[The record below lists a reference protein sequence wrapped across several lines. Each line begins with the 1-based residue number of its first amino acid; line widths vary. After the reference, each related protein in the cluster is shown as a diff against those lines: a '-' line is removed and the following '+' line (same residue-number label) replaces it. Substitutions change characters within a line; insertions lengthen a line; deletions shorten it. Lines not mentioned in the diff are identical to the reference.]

1 MIVPRYFLTF
11 LACVLTAFVVAACGG
26 EGTFSSP
33 VGPSSSAGATI
44 SGTISGSAVSTPRIL
59 DSGSFSLMDARGVT
73 VSVAGT
79 GISTTADN
87 GGKFT
92 LINVPTGTV
101 QLNFTGPGSNATVTL
116 TGVGPDDKVQIA
128 VTVNGNSAHVDSEHH
143 SAPANNKREFQGRI
157 TSIDSSAKSFQIPGL
172 TVKTTATTIIRH
184 GSKTVQFSDLKVG
197 DHVEARGTM
206 DGSTLTATEL
216 KVESE
221 GEDDDHGND
230 ADDDRGDAGQAEVS
244 GVVSGSTGT
253 CPAVT
258 FTVGASAKVTVTKDT
273 VYEDTSCAA
282 ATKNGAKVEIKG
294 TKASDGTITATRV
307 EIDD

>member
-1 MIVPRYFLTF
+1 MIVPRHYLTF
-11 LACVLTAFVVAACGG
+11 FASVITAFVVTACRG

-33 VGPSSSAGATI
+33 VGPSSSSGATI

-59 DSGSFSLMDARGVT
+59 DSGSFSLMDTRGVT
-73 VSVAGT
+73 VSVVGT
-79 GISTTADN
+79 GISTSADN

-92 LINVPTGTV
+92 LTNVPAGTV

-143 SAPANNKREFQGRI
+143 SAPASNKREFQGRI

-172 TVKTTATTIIRH
+172 TVKTTATTTIRH
-184 GSKTVQFSDLKVG
+184 GNKTMQFSDLKVG

-206 DGSTLTATEL
+206 DGTTLTATEI
-216 KVESE
+216 KVEQE
-221 GEDDDHGND
+221 GDDDHDEGDN
-230 ADDDRGDAGQAEVS
+230 DRGDAGQTEVS
-244 GVVSGSTGT
+244 GIVSGSTGT

-258 FTVGASAKVTVTKDT
+258 FTVGSSTKVAVTKDT
-273 VYEDTSCAA
+273 VYEGTSCAN
-282 ATKNGAKVEIKG
+282 ATKNGAKVEVKG

>member
-1 MIVPRYFLTF
+1 MIVPRHYLTF
-11 LACVLTAFVVAACGG
+11 LASVLVAFVVTACRG

-33 VGPSSSAGATI
+33 VGPSSSSGATI

-73 VSVAGT
+73 VSVVGT
-79 GISTTADN
+79 GISTSADN

-92 LINVPTGTV
+92 LTNVPAGTV

-116 TGVGPDDKVQIA
+116 TGVGPDDRVQIA

-143 SAPANNKREFQGRI
+143 SAPANSNREFQGRI

-184 GSKTVQFSDLKVG
+184 GNKTVQFSDLKVG

-206 DGSTLTATEL
+206 DGTTLTATEI
-216 KVESE
+216 KVEHE
-221 GEDDDHGND
+221 GEDDDDDD
-230 ADDDRGDAGQAEVS
+230 ADDDRGDAGQTEVS
-244 GVVSGSTGT
+244 GIVSGSTGT

-258 FTVGASAKVTVTKDT
+258 FTVGSSTKVAVTKDT
-273 VYEDTSCAA
+273 VYEDTTCAA
-282 ATKNGAKVEIKG
+282 ATKNGAKVEVKG

>member
-11 LACVLTAFVVAACGG
+11 LASVLTAFVVAACGG
-26 EGTFSSP
+26 AGTFSSP

-44 SGTISGSAVSTPRIL
+44 SGTISGSAVSAPRIL

-73 VSVAGT
+73 VSVVGT
-79 GISTTADN
+79 GISTMADN

-92 LINVPTGTV
+92 LTNVPGGTV

-143 SAPANNKREFQGRI
+143 SAPANSNREFTGRI
-157 TSIDSSAKSFQIPGL
+157 TSIDTSAKSFQIPGL
-172 TVKTTATTIIRH
+172 TVKTTAATVIRH
-184 GSKTVQFSDLKVG
+184 GNKTVLFSDLKVG
-197 DHVEARGTM
+197 DHIQARGTM
-206 DGSTLTATEL
+206 DGTTLTATEV
-216 KVESE
+216 KVEQE
-221 GEDDDHGND
+221 GEDDDN
-230 ADDDRGDAGQAEVS
+230 DDDRGDAGQTEVS

-258 FTVGASAKVTVTKDT
+258 FTVGSSTKVTVTKDT
-273 VYEDTSCAA
+273 VYDDTSCAA
-282 ATKNGAKVEIKG
+282 ATKNGAKVEVKG
-294 TKASDGTITATRV
+294 TKGSDGTITATRV